1 MEQMITKGETVA
13 FTWDHSVT
21 WGGREVT
28 TSQGAGHS
36 RVGRRG
42 ARGGRGPEAPLGPAA
57 RAGAPTGLR
66 KGAWGAES
74 VRARRALRQRHLILA
89 APETGLVRR
98 GAPPDPHPAAR
109 GRRPR
114 GLPEPMVRAP
124 PPGAPPHCPR
134 SARPP
139 LAPPRPP
146 ARPSAPT
153 TSVRLPAPPPH
164 GARGSGARG
173 KSGGPSRMPFLATR
187 AGTGAKAPRQPGGE
201 TGLARPRPRG
211 RGLGVPRTLTLRS
224 CSPTASSSLPRSFG
238 TDREPE
244 VTAT

>member
-1 MEQMITKGETVA
+1 M
-13 FTWDHSVT
+13 
-21 WGGREVT
+21 T

-74 VRARRALRQRHLILA
+74 VRARRALRQRHLMLA
-89 APETGLVRR
+89 ARETGLVRR

-134 SARPP
+134 GARPP

-146 ARPSAPT
+146 ARPPARAHRLGSAPGAAAT
-153 TSVRLPAPPPH
+153 RGPGLRDSGKERRPVKDAVSRSRGGH
-164 GARGSGARG
+164 GSEGSAAARWGNGVGLAAASRKG
-173 KSGGPSRMPFLATR
+173 SGGPAHTH
-187 AGTGAKAPRQPGGE
+187 
-201 TGLARPRPRG
+201 
-211 RGLGVPRTLTLRS
+211 
-224 CSPTASSSLPRSFG
+224 ASLLPSNSL
-238 TDREPE
+238 
-244 VTAT
+244 